1 MMFARF
7 QVEDVVDSGGVQMV
21 GGRAL
26 NGERF
31 RGDFRLVRLQG
42 HGLTTHPQPGAV
54 GVALFPFGD
63 RQRGYLLGLESTGL
77 RPKSQPA
84 GASVLYGANGE
95 IVSLVQNKVRVVASE
110 EAIFS
115 VGGMTLR
122 VRPGRI
128 DLGAMEAPN
137 KVMTEAGPSS
147 KVFAVV

>member
-1 MMFARF
+1 MFARF
-7 QVEDVVDSGGVQMV
+7 QVEDVVDSGGVQLV

-31 RGDFRLVRLQG
+31 RDDFRLVRLQG

-95 IVSLVQNKVRVVASE
+95 IVSLVQNKIRIVAADIEIDGKVRIVGSE
-110 EAIFS
+110 LTHNGKNIGHDHKHTD
-115 VGGMTLR
+115 VTPGGALTG
-122 VRPGRI
+122 VP
-128 DLGAMEAPN
+128 E
-137 KVMTEAGPSS
+137 
-147 KVFAVV
+147 